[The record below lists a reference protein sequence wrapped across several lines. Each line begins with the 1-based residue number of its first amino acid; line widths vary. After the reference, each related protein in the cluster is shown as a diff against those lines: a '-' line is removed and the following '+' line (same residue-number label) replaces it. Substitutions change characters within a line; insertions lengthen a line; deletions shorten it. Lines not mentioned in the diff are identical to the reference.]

1 MQTFSGPV
9 FYSLRRSLGLSE
21 EEYRSSLSSDDF
33 YLQFISNSKSKAD
46 FFITYVHLS
55 FWTLN
60 RDRTT
65 VLKRQTDV

>member
-9 FYSLRRSLGLSE
+9 FSSLRRSLGLSE

-46 FFITYVHLS
+46 FFITYVDLP
-55 FWTLN
+55 
-60 RDRTT
+60 
-65 VLKRQTDV
+65 